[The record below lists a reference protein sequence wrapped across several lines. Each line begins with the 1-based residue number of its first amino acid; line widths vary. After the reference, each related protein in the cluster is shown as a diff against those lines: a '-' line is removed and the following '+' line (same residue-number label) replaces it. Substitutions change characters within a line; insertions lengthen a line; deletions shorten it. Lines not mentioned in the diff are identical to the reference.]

1 MLASDAFQCLADE
14 VWSDETV
21 VCSLGTTANEWWRIT
36 RDDTAFYMNS
46 SMGLATSFGL
56 GLALAVP
63 SLKIWV
69 LDSDGSLAMNL
80 GSLLT
85 ESEHLPRNLTHF
97 VLANGCYQAIGGHR
111 LVNADRIDWPAL
123 ARAAGIENV
132 VKASSLDELRSHA
145 GRLSGADGLTFV
157 VLEVDG
163 VPGERKPLRIPY
175 EGPEMKYR
183 FGRGLEKKQGLR
195 VFGEYGY

>member
-1 MLASDAFQCLADE
+1 MLAADAYQCLADE
-14 VWSDETV
+14 VWHDQTV

-36 RDDTAFYMNS
+36 RDDRVFYMNS
-46 SMGLATSFGL
+46 SMGLSASFGL
-56 GLALAVP
+56 GLALAAP
-63 SLKIWV
+63 SLKVWV

-80 GSLLT
+80 GALLT
-85 ESEHLPRNLTHF
+85 EGAEAPPNLTHF
-97 VLANGCYQAIGGHR
+97 VLSNGCYQAIGGHR
-111 LVNADRIDWPAL
+111 IVNADRMDWVAL
-123 ARAAGIENV
+123 ARAAGIGDV
-132 VKASSLDELRSHA
+132 VKAASLEELRSHSA
-145 GRLSGADGLTFV
+145 RLAAPDGPTFV

-183 FGRGLEKKQGLR
+183 FGRGLEKSHGLQ

>member
-1 MLASDAFQCLADE
+1 MLAADAYQYLSDD
-14 VWSDETV
+14 VWRDETV

-36 RDDTAFYMNS
+36 RDDGAFYMNS
-46 SMGLATSFGL
+46 SMGLAASFGL
-56 GLALAVP
+56 GLALVAPELRV
-63 SLKIWV
+63 WV

-80 GSLLT
+80 GALLT
-85 ESEHLPRNLTHF
+85 EAERSPRNLTHF
-97 VLANGCYQAIGGHR
+97 VLANGCYQAIGGHS
-111 LVNADRIDWPAL
+111 LVNVDRTDWVGL

-132 VKASSLDELRSHA
+132 FKARSLEELRGHA
-145 GRLSGADGLTFV
+145 RNLIEPDGLTFV

-183 FGRGLEKKQGLR
+183 FGRSLEKAHGIQ